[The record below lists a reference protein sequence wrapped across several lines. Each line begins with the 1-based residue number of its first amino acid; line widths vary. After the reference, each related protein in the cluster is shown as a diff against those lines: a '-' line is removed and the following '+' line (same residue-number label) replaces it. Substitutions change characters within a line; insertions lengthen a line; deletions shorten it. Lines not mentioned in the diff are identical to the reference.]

1 MKRMQHSMQKTRGWS
16 RGARAAGG
24 IVAVLAVALALG
36 AADAAAQS
44 QGGSPSR
51 VRAASPY
58 GPPGGG
64 WLGVGV
70 DTRMV
75 RTADGVQ
82 QHIVIT
88 RVEPGSPAARAGLQ
102 TGDAVVLLNGEDAAP
117 RTFHMLPFTLAPG
130 DTVRFVVQRQ
140 DRNREVAVVAAERPG
155 RYMLAWAVPVDT
167 VKRLTI
173 ELIDS
178 ARMAAVTQIRLRGE
192 LADSLRQR
200 QRSLEVMLAN
210 ANRQRAALGDSL
222 ARLNVSVAELMHGAR
237 AWWFEADTLMSASWQ
252 GNPFSVNL
260 AEGWGGLRL
269 GGELRAP
276 DIHYIQVVGERGVAG
291 AEFAELNPGL
301 ARYFEGAREGLLT
314 LRVAPAAPAAR
325 AGLEPGDV
333 VVSAQGRPVRS
344 IAELRSAL
352 LRSAGTKAA
361 EIHLEII
368 RNGERRMLRLRAE
381 PL

>member
-1 MKRMQHSMQKTRGWS
+1 
-16 RGARAAGG
+16 
-24 IVAVLAVALALG
+24 
-36 AADAAAQS
+36 
-44 QGGSPSR
+44 SR
-51 VRAASPY
+51 VRAVIPY

-102 TGDAVVLLNGEDAAP
+102 AGDAGVLLNGEDAAP

-200 QRSLEVMLAN
+200 QR
-210 ANRQRAALGDSL
+210 
-222 ARLNVSVAELMHGAR
+222 
-237 AWWFEADTLMSASWQ
+237 
-252 GNPFSVNL
+252 
-260 AEGWGGLRL
+260 
-269 GGELRAP
+269 
-276 DIHYIQVVGERGVAG
+276 
-291 AEFAELNPGL
+291 
-301 ARYFEGAREGLLT
+301 
-314 LRVAPAAPAAR
+314 
-325 AGLEPGDV
+325 
-333 VVSAQGRPVRS
+333 
-344 IAELRSAL
+344 
-352 LRSAGTKAA
+352 
-361 EIHLEII
+361 
-368 RNGERRMLRLRAE
+368 
-381 PL
+381 